1 MKSDSLPVEIQL
13 PALSDEAVI
22 EIRDFLTNLTLL
34 FTKQYHAQISRYY
47 QDHEYNSVH
56 QSKFFADPPDDNQF

>member
-22 EIRDFLTNLTLL
+22 EVHEFLHNFYRFFTLH
-34 FTKQYHAQISRYY
+34 YSAQINRYY
-47 QDHEYNSVH
+47 EDHEYSPNP
-56 QSKFFADPPDDNQF
+56 QPKFFADPLDYEPF